1 MEALVNEFEDMC
13 RNAALVQEEILGAIV
28 EHNASCEYLRS
39 YNVTDTDSFKAHIP
53 IVDYEDIAARI
64 QRMADGGP
72 GSVLCKDPVI
82 VFILSSA
89 TTTDKRKAFPLTT
102 KSRSLKNHADKI
114 SAGYRERD
122 FPVGSFPTALA
133 FMYAQPHGTLSK
145 SGLPIMPGSSFY
157 FTSQVYKERP
167 SRSTSTDEVIFGP
180 WWESTYCHL
189 LSGLILRTEVDYIT
203 SFFAYTLVHAFNM
216 LEAEWRNLCYDIR
229 TGKLDER
236 VKDVKLRAAV
246 VGVLREDP
254 DSAGSIEEVC
264 SSNVSWDQGIV
275 LKLWPK
281 AKYLLTVVTG
291 GMKPY
296 IPALRRYA
304 GGVHIMGRAYIGSEG
319 VYGINIDPAT
329 EPENVVFTLVPTT
342 LYMEFLRL
350 RDNKLVDSSN
360 LEISEQYELV
370 ITTHSGLYRY
380 KVGDVVKVVAFFHES
395 PQMAFEY
402 RRSAVLSVSLDMT
415 SEQELQN
422 VVRRTCIEA
431 NLEIVDFTSH
441 SNLSEQPGHYVI
453 YWELKNEPNIYS
465 NHALLNRCC
474 NVLDRSFTSILY
486 ITGRRTGT
494 IGPLKL
500 VTVKKGCFGRL
511 LEHAVRNGS
520 AAGQYKT
527 PRCIKSPKVLE
538 ILEGEIVTTYRS
550 SEYLPKDHI

>member
-1 MEALVNEFEDMC
+1 MC
-13 RNAALVQEEILGAIV
+13 RNATFVQEEILGAIV

-39 YNVTDTDSFKAHIP
+39 YNVTDADSFKAHIP
-53 IVDYEDIAARI
+53 IVDYENIAARI

-82 VFILSSA
+82 AFILSSA

-114 SAGYRERD
+114 SAGYGERD

-157 FTSQVYKERP
+157 FTSQAYKERP
-167 SRSTSTDEVIFGP
+167 SRSISTDEVIFGP

-246 VGVLREDP
+246 AGVLREDP

-291 GMKPY
+291 DMKPY

-304 GGVHIMGRAYIGSEG
+304 GGVHIMGREYIGSEG
-319 VYGINIDPAT
+319 VYGININPAT

-350 RDNKLVDSSN
+350 RDNKLVDSSD
-360 LEISEQYELV
+360 LEIGEQYELV

-402 RRSAVLSVSLDMT
+402 RCMK
-415 SEQELQN
+415 QELQN

-465 NHALLNRCC
+465 NHALL
-474 NVLDRSFTSILY
+474 DRPFTSIVY
-486 ITGRRTGT
+486 IPERSEKWLCSWTVQDSKRRLS
-494 IGPLKL
+494 PLI
-500 VTVKKGCFGRL
+500 
-511 LEHAVRNGS
+511 EARN
-520 AAGQYKT
+520 T
-527 PRCIKSPKVLE
+527 
-538 ILEGEIVTTYRS
+538 
-550 SEYLPKDHI
+550 LPKDQI